1 MKKKRRLILTV
12 RLKKRISKGSKKSN
26 LGGIIVELKVFSAK
40 SSDEAVNQLLE
51 SQNVDKDSIKITV
64 KEKPSKG
71 LFGIGAKNGIYLI
84 EYRLLDEKNEE
95 DFSLDIVSESK
106 LSQDAVEEENNEIED
121 KDLNITIDDEVKV
134 AREFIEELLKNA
146 NVNADVVVTVKDNLI
161 KVHIIGEEA
170 SLLIGRR
177 GETLDSIQFLTGLV
191 LNKANKNSK
200 MRVFI
205 DIENYRSK
213 REESL
218 KRYSY
223 KVAREVAKTKST
235 RKLDYMNPYERR
247 IVHSALQNDRYVITY
262 SEGSDPYRRVVIEYK
277 K

>member
-1 MKKKRRLILTV
+1 ME
-12 RLKKRISKGSKKSN
+12 S
-26 LGGIIVELKVFSAK
+26 KVFSAK

-51 SQNVDKDSIKITV
+51 SQNVDKDSIKVTV

-84 EYRLLDEKNEE
+84 EYNLLDEKSE
-95 DFSLDIVSESK
+95 DETSLDEVLESSVSHK
-106 LSQDAVEEENNEIED
+106 PDIGEENKEVED
-121 KDLNITIDDEVKV
+121 KNLNITTDDEIKV

-146 NVNADVVVTVKDNLI
+146 NVSADVVVTVKDNLI

-223 KVAREVAKTKST
+223 KVAREVAKTRTT